1 MLCTARGRQRRA
13 TGEHDIHRAVEPG
26 GFRVE
31 QFFLLP
37 SAWRKST
44 VQKVRRAS
52 ENAWPSHCTPEF
64 TRLPLPRLGAGA
76 SVGMTY
82 FLHTEARISM
92 PDARWPHGLCCA
104 ARCVARVSPRTLHKK
119 HRTVCDVAA
128 GPCLHRSACGYTRS
142 LVGPVSVSELVF
154 AGMACPMYKVYAM
167 CAVVTVERV

>member
-1 MLCTARGRQRRA
+1 MVVWRRA
-13 TGEHDIHRAVEPG
+13 AGFGLARLFARPAAARLLHLRDLIHHAAACSAPPGTRRCVTGEHDIRRAVEPG
-26 GFRVE
+26 GFRVA

-52 ENAWPSHCTPEF
+52 EHAWPNHCTPEF
-64 TRLPLPRLGAGA
+64 TRWPLPRLGAGA

-92 PDARWPHGLCCA
+92 PGARWPHMLCCA

-128 GPCLHRSACGYTRS
+128 GPCLH
-142 LVGPVSVSELVF
+142 
-154 AGMACPMYKVYAM
+154 
-167 CAVVTVERV
+167 VVR